1 MAIKTTEV
9 TLSMLYRDT
18 SDPENPHGGPMWV
31 AKRGFAELGLGK
43 LGSAIGAIFCVT
55 LLISAVTGGNMFQA
69 WNVAEIT
76 HGYFP
81 TVPAFAVGVVLA
93 SVVGLV
99 IIGGIKRIGGVAGR
113 LVPLM
118 CALYLIAAIYVVLV
132 NITDVPGMLKLIVVS
147 AFTPAEASGAFLG
160 GT

>member
-1 MAIKTTEV
+1 
-9 TLSMLYRDT
+9 
-18 SDPENPHGGPMWV
+18 
-31 AKRGFAELGLGK
+31 
-43 LGSAIGAIFCVT
+43 

-93 SVVGLV
+93 IVVGLV

-160 GT
+160 GTAGYAFLWGMKRALFSSESGQGSAPIAHSAA